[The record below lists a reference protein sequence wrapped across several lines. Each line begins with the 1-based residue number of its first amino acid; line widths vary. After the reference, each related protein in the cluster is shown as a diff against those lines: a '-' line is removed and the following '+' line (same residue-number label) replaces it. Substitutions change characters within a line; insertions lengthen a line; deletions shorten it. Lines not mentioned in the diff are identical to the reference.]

1 MADGMVGATEAKYAR
16 REAAVR
22 LGEMVKADLMRGY
35 PEITAEL
42 IFRDVLRNLDLS
54 MKGELGDDTKLSSEA
69 DVIAYQAFLLR
80 EAKNSLLD
88 EKRIIEVGN
97 LAAHLQAVSDQ
108 KFLTKADP
116 TELAARRTMQMNGLE
131 RTKSLLAVDVRR
143 QGREHTDLE
152 KQIQRIKMAI
162 KFEECK
168 KAKREASPH
177 DNPFE
182 DDEAHNDES
191 QPHED

>member
-1 MADGMVGATEAKYAR
+1 MVGAEEAKYAR

-42 IFRDVLRNLDLS
+42 IFRDVLRNLDLA
-54 MKGELGDDTKLSSEA
+54 MKGEISDDTKLSSEA
-69 DVIAYQAFLLR
+69 ETIAYQAFLLR

-88 EKRIIEVGN
+88 EKRIADVSN
-97 LAAHLQAVSDQ
+97 LAGHLQAVSEQ

-116 TELAARRTMQMNGLE
+116 TELAAQRTMQMNGQE
-131 RTKSLLAVDVRR
+131 RKKGLLQVEVKR
-143 QGREHTDLE
+143 QRAEHDDLVQ
-152 KQIQRIKMAI
+152 KMQRIKMAI

-168 KAKREASPH
+168 KAKREATEH

-182 DDEAHNDES
+182 DDEE
-191 QPHED
+191 QPEAADKD